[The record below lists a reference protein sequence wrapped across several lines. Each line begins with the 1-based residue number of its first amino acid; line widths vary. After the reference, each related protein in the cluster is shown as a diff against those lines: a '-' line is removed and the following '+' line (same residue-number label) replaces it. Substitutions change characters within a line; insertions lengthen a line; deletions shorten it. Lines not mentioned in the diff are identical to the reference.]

1 LPSRRPTRGTGRSR
15 AVSAKAVEVHKP
27 HIPRALPIGAHLVCA
42 DNSGA
47 KEVKLIGV
55 IGYKGRLRRLPAAA
69 VGDMVVVSVKKG
81 VTELRGQVFH
91 AAVIRQKQPYRR
103 ADGTWICFE
112 DNAVVLLTPE
122 GDVKGSEVRGP
133 IALEA
138 AERWPQIASIASMVV

>member
-1 LPSRRPTRGTGRSR
+1 MSSRRPSGTSKSR

-27 HIPRALPIGAHLVCA
+27 HIPKALPIGAHLVCT

-55 IGYKGRLRRLPAAA
+55 IGYKGRLRRLPAASI
-69 VGDMVVVSVKKG
+69 GDMVVVSVKKG
-81 VTELRGQVFH
+81 ITELKGQVFY
-91 AAVIRQKQPYRR
+91 AAVVRQKQPFRR
-103 ADGTWICFE
+103 SDGTWICFE